1 MALADNALITLS
13 YVEDIELGDTAKEEL
28 INAASAYFI
37 CAVDK
42 DIIATTYTEYGDVEN
57 NTRILRLQHKPVNS
71 LTIEFD
77 DETLTTANYL
87 LDEQTGLVYSLDY
100 QSWYTEDYD
109 SIVITYNAGWSLTD
123 MPADI
128 KQAVKQIFLMLYMQQ
143 QSSTLLAPMSLED
156 TFVEHV
162 IKKYRRWA

>member
-13 YVEDIELGDTAKEEL
+13 YVENIDMDDADKEEL

-37 CAVDK
+37 TAVDK

-57 NTRILRLQHKPVNS
+57 NTRILRLQHRPVNS
-71 LTIEFD
+71 LAIVFD

-87 LDEQTGLVYSLDY
+87 LDDETGLVYALDG
-100 QSWYTEDYD
+100 QSWYTENYD

-123 MPADI
+123 MPNDI

-143 QSSTLLAPMSLED
+143 QSSTLLASMNMED